1 MIENIN
7 WTLIIA
13 AIAAIMTSIAALIQV
28 YSKVYVPRSKDKERK
43 REEIYKPLLNDVNAL
58 IISIKKREKFREV
71 FDWKTVEEK
80 VSPKLFEKLKELFE
94 VKADRWYKL
103 LEHNREFVRFQC
115 YFIANNSLENLP
127 TEFKNLGAG
136 NLGVVLYEAVGARI
150 LEGEKISLRWLE
162 DNNPDLLETL
172 KKCPSYKNIKNFM
185 DWINVESPCLVY
197 SKNAEEDLL
206 QSAQK
211 MISEVKSF

>member
-1 MIENIN
+1 MIETVN
-7 WTLIIA
+7 WTLLFTALTAIFSFIA
-13 AIAAIMTSIAALIQV
+13 AITEIYYRV
-28 YSKVYVPRSKDKERK
+28 YIPKSKEKEKK
-43 REEIYKPLLNDVNAL
+43 REDVYKPLLNDVDAL
-58 IISIKKREKFREV
+58 IISIKKREKFSEV
-71 FDWKTVEEK
+71 FNWKTVEEK

-136 NLGVVLYEAVGARI
+136 NLGLVLYEAVGTRV

-162 DNNPDLLETL
+162 DNESDLLETL
-172 KKCPSYKNIKNFM
+172 KKCPSYKNIKNFL
-185 DWINVESPCLVY
+185 DWINVESPCLIY
-197 SKNAEEDLL
+197 SKNAEQDLL
-206 QSAQK
+206 QSIQK
-211 MISEVKSF
+211 MRTELKR